1 MSAPL
6 ANVRS
11 RERLIGA
18 DASPALERAHSP
30 HLHVRADSPPCFL
43 LHAEDDD
50 AVPVGNSLALREA
63 LKAKG
68 IPVETHL
75 FPDGG
80 HGFGIRLARGRSV
93 EHWPELLL
101 GWARHRGLWA

>member
-6 ANVRS
+6 AHAGS

-18 DASPALERAHSP
+18 NASPALERAHSP
-30 HLHVRADSPPCFL
+30 HLHMRADSPPAFL

-50 AVPVGNSLALREA
+50 SVPVGNSLLLREA
-63 LKAKG
+63 LKARG
-68 IPVETHL
+68 VPVETHL

-80 HGFGIRLARGRSV
+80 HGFGLRLARGRSV

-101 GWARHRGLWA
+101 GWGRHRGLWS